1 MKTAHE
7 RQQEQKK
14 EKLEVMEQQIKAG
27 KLVVRQMTA
36 AERKKFPPR
45 EDAGD
50 GRRRSRRR

>member
-14 EKLEVMEQQIKAG
+14 EKLEVMEQQIKTG

-36 AERKKFPPR
+36 AERKKFPPLNR
-45 EDAGD
+45 AKKKY
-50 GRRRSRRR
+50 SR